1 MLLCV
6 WPAAPCHPGHAAP
19 AQPATTTMRFG
30 SPVGVVGF
38 AAKVSCAVGI
48 AVKAGESMLVPLLG
62 GGLPAAAAGGAGFFS
77 NFRRAKFR
85 CYHSK

>member
-6 WPAAPCHPGHAAP
+6 WPAAPCHPGQAAP

-30 SPVGVVGF
+30 CGITHSF
-38 AAKVSCAVGI
+38 SATALAASSI
-48 AVKAGESMLVPLLG
+48 AVKAGERPLLG
-62 GGLPAAAAGGAGFFS
+62 GGLPAGAGGGAGFFS
-77 NFRRAKFR
+77 TFRRAKYLIR